1 VRAWWE
7 AITQPWS
14 GSRSGTTVSPLRS
27 SPIAPVSL
35 LLPSRGPPTPTG
47 CSRGLHAS
55 SGGSSLQRP
64 WWMLGRRGGYTFAG
78 TRCGLRK
85 LRPGRAHLTRSSA
98 GQHSPRAVPKTHP
111 SLETVERWEK
121 DRRAGIPATTIAAA
135 AWRQRRPDPAGHPA
149 ARAVPSRSPVPRR
162 GARCAR
168 SRPDRRNLPTNCPQM
183 ERHRLH
189 ATCRDRHRHRTPAL
203 VQVHAHHLA

>member
-1 VRAWWE
+1 MGSHYPALEWLSLRHDGESPALIADRAGVPV
-7 AITQPWS
+7 AAVTRAADPYGLFPRPTRQL
-14 GSRSGTTVSPLRS
+14 GRV
-27 SPIAPVSL
+27 IAPEAMVDARTARWVHL
-35 LLPSRGPPTPTG
+35 
-47 CSRGLHAS
+47 
-55 SGGSSLQRP
+55 
-64 WWMLGRRGGYTFAG
+64 RRNEVRVTEIA
-78 TRCGLRK
+78 
-85 LRPGRAHLTRSSA
+85 PGRAHLTRSSA

-111 SLETVERWEK
+111 SLETVKRWEK

-149 ARAVPSRSPVPRR
+149 ARAVPSRGLVPRR

-168 SRPDRRNLPTNCPQM
+168 SRPARRNLPTNCPQM

-203 VQVHAHHLA
+203 VQVHAYHLA